1 MIATYLGLCVGAL
14 CAYSVFFPPL
24 TGVQLQREI
33 EARSSDQE
41 HTRTYQPVPLDR
53 LPSDL
58 PLAVIAG
65 EDTRFF
71 EHSGLDWSA
80 IQKALEE
87 NRSRGRIRGA
97 STITQQ
103 LVKNLFLTTHRSYL
117 RKGVEALLAVTAEAI
132 LSKRR
137 ILELYVNVIEWGPA
151 TYGIQAAAQHHYGI
165 SAARL
170 SRRQAAALAACIP
183 NPRERTP
190 ETVGRYQQTIL
201 YRMNVL
207 EKPSIDIPLS
217 SHSPPFRQKPPL
229 FSGSDAPPGERLPR

>member
-14 CAYSVFFPPL
+14 CAYSVFFPPI

-33 EARSSDQE
+33 EAFTSERE
-41 HTRTYQPVPLDR
+41 YARTYRPVSLDR

-71 EHSGLDWSA
+71 EHRGLDWSA
-80 IQKALEE
+80 IRKALQE
-87 NRSRGRIRGA
+87 NQSRDRLRGA

-117 RKGVEALLAVTAEAI
+117 RKGVEALLALTAETI

-151 TYGIQAAAQHHYGI
+151 TYGIEAAAQYHYGI
-165 SAARL
+165 SATRL

-183 NPRERTP
+183 NPRNRTP
-190 ETVGRYQQTIL
+190 QTVGRYQQTIL

-217 SHSPPFRQKPPL
+217 SHAMPFKQKPPL
-229 FSGSDAPPGERLPR
+229 FSGSDVPTRERRPR